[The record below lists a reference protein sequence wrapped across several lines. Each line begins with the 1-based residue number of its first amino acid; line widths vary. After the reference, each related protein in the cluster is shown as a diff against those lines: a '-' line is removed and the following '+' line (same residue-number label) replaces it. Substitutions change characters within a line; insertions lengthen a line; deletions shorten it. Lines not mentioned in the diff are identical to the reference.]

1 MIEKILPDCLIK
13 LFAGP
18 YVAGDS
24 LEAGLGAARSLA
36 RESGVAATMDLLA
49 EGITREEEVRE
60 ILAVYRELIERVA
73 EDDSFPDRLKPTVS
87 MKPSNFTTSPLD
99 RGPGNDAKGSREH
112 LRELCALAKERGV
125 DVTVD
130 MEDRHWTDFT
140 LDLLG
145 ELWQEGYKNV
155 GGVLQTRLKRTDR
168 DLDRIPEGMRVRL
181 VIGIYPEPPAVA
193 YTDKKVMKERM
204 LEFGEELLRRGH
216 FVEFGT
222 HDEAAIEA
230 FLTERVERAGKGPG
244 DCEIQMLYGVP
255 RRRIIERI
263 LSGELLSREGAV
275 PSVRIY
281 TPFAT
286 SWPKAT
292 AYCRRRLAE
301 NPHMALY
308 VLGNLA
314 ARFTRKQRATRGG

>member
-1 MIEKILPDCLIK
+1 VIEKVLPDFLIR

-24 LEAGLGAARSLA
+24 MEAALQVARSLA
-36 RESGVAATMDLLA
+36 SGGIATTMDLLA
-49 EGITREEEVRE
+49 EGITREEEVQE
-60 ILAVYRELIERVA
+60 DLALYERLIEAVGK
-73 EDDSFPDRLKPTVS
+73 DTSFPPALRPSIS

-112 LRELCALAKERGV
+112 IFHLAGLARERGV
-125 DVTVD
+125 EITVD

-140 LDLLG
+140 LDLL
-145 ELWQEGYKNV
+145 EDLWEGGYRNV

-181 VIGIYPEPPAVA
+181 VLGIYKEPPEVA
-193 YTDKKVMKERM
+193 YTDKASMKRRM

-216 FVEFGT
+216 YVEFGT
-222 HDEAAIEA
+222 HDEALIEA
-230 FLTERVERAGKGPG
+230 FLGKTVAKAGKGPE

-255 RRRIIERI
+255 RRKIIGRI
-263 LSGELLSREGAV
+263 LSGELLSRDGKV
-275 PSVRIY
+275 PMVRIY

-301 NPHMALY
+301 NPHMAVY

-314 ARFTRKQRATRGG
+314 ARFTGRQKATQAG

>member
-1 MIEKILPDCLIK
+1 MIEKVLPDFLIK

-24 LEAGLGAARSLA
+24 LEEGLRTARALA

-49 EGITREEEVRE
+49 EGITREEEVQE
-60 ILAVYRELIERVA
+60 DFSLYRELIERIGK
-73 EDDSFPDRLKPTVS
+73 DPSFPEDLRPTVS

-99 RGPGNDAKGSREH
+99 RGPGNDARGSAEH
-112 LRELCALAKERGV
+112 VTRLAALAKDLGV
-125 DVTVD
+125 GVTVD

-145 ELWQEGYKNV
+145 RLWEEGYRNV

-168 DLDRIPEGMRVRL
+168 DLDRIPPGMRVRL
-181 VIGIYPEPPAVA
+181 VIGIYPEPPEVA
-193 YTDKKVMKERM
+193 FTDKKIMKQRM

-222 HDEAAIEA
+222 HDEALIET
-230 FLTERVERAGKGPG
+230 FLTRTVEKAGRGPG

-255 RRRIIERI
+255 RRRLIGRI
-263 LSGELLSREGAV
+263 LSGELLTRDGKV

-308 VLGNLA
+308 VLGNLL
-314 ARFTRKQRATRGG
+314 ARLTGRQSATRGG